1 MRKRFLVNLRCPYLT
16 RGLFAVHGAAS
27 IAACFRFS
35 VFVLLL
41 LACDQSLCR
50 GGQILQTPVG
60 LKPGDQFRF
69 VFVTDGTTNATST
82 AISSYDAFV
91 TAQAGGATY
100 NGMTVTWQAIGSTAT
115 VNAVAHVGSSTG
127 GVFLASG
134 TEVATSTTASLG
146 GLWYQ
151 APNDPN
157 GILSGSLL
165 HPIDQD
171 LTGQTFTE
179 AVWTGTAKSSP
190 FGHTSVDPLG
200 GTPGNPFAK
209 PGDSG
214 ASDSDWIAST
224 IFGDSYTNDYAM
236 YGISQVLTVQ
246 AAAVPE
252 PSSFALL
259 ALGGIGLALGAYRRR
274 RSRVA
279 PAAIKGFHPG
289 GLSDGG
295 STWHASVGR

>member
-1 MRKRFLVNLRCPYLT
+1 M
-16 RGLFAVHGAAS
+16 
-27 IAACFRFS
+27 
-35 VFVLLL
+35 
-41 LACDQSLCR
+41 
-50 GGQILQTPVG
+50 LQTPGG
-60 LKPGDQFRF
+60 LTPGDQFRF
-69 VFVTDGTTNATST
+69 VFVTDGTTNATSS

-115 VNAVAHVGSSTG
+115 VNAVDHVGSSTG

-157 GILSGSLL
+157 GLLSGPLL

-171 LTGQTFTE
+171 LTGQLLTE
-179 AVWTGTAKSSP
+179 AVWTGTAKSDP

-200 GTPGNPFAK
+200 GGTGVDAGLAK

-214 ASDSDWIAST
+214 ASDSTWIAST

-236 YGISQVLTVQ
+236 YGISEVFTVPGT
-246 AAAVPE
+246 AVPE

-259 ALGGIGLALGAYRRR
+259 AIGGIGLALGAYRRR
-274 RSRVA
+274 R
-279 PAAIKGFHPG
+279 AA
-289 GLSDGG
+289 
-295 STWHASVGR
+295 V